1 MSKYEVLYIIDNDV
15 ADEKKTEIVSKL
27 SALIEANGGN
37 VIAVDKW
44 GTRKF
49 AYRINVNGTYKHEG
63 YYVLMSF
70 ESDGAFVAELER
82 QMRNNESII
91 RELVTLCE

>member
-15 ADEKKTEIVSKL
+15 ADEKKAEIVDKFGDL
-27 SALIEANGGN
+27 VKENGGD
-37 VIAVDKW
+37 VQSIDKW
-44 GTRKF
+44 GIRKF
-49 AYRINVNGTYKHEG
+49 AYRINVNGTYKTEG

-70 ESDGAFVAELER
+70 EAEGAFIAELER

-91 RELVTLCE
+91 RELVTACE

>member
-15 ADEKKTEIVSKL
+15 ADEKKTDIVSKF
-27 SALIEANGGN
+27 SALIEDNGGK

-44 GTRKF
+44 GTRKY
-49 AYRINVNGTYKHEG
+49 AYKINFKSEG
-63 YYVLMSF
+63 YYVLMTF
-70 ESDGAFVAELER
+70 ECDGAFVAELER
-82 QMRNNESII
+82 QMRNNESIV

>member
-15 ADEKKTEIVSKL
+15 EDEKKNEIVTKF
-27 SALIEANGGN
+27 SALIEDNGGK

-44 GTRKF
+44 GTRKY
-49 AYRINVNGTYKHEG
+49 AYKINFKSEG

-70 ESDGAFVAELER
+70 EAEGAFIAELER
-82 QMRNNESII
+82 QMRNNESIV
-91 RELVTLCE
+91 RELVTVCE